1 MRPRKQGKKITVL
14 KVYLFAALVQQ
25 HGEEDGHRLEHPGR
39 GGLYDNKRRESISL
53 HFVRACGIGPEGVFE
68 DQRHA
73 PAQTWRTRPPCAGW
87 FSACALS
94 CARGVQLYGGGGPYT
109 QEQQPVGD
117 LYTLLAMKVTWRS
130 RISIGLA
137 KSLTLIRSV
146 LYRLVHFF

>member
-68 DQRHA
+68 DQRHS

-94 CARGVQLYGGGGPYT
+94 CARGVQLYGGGGT
-109 QEQQPVGD
+109 
-117 LYTLLAMKVTWRS
+117 LYARTAAS
-130 RISIGLA
+130 GG
-137 KSLTLIRSV
+137 SV
-146 LYRLVHFF
+146 